1 MKIHYWLSVFIV
13 WIGIES
19 CGVKEDEVSVLKTEV
34 IAVHDEVMPKMGE
47 LRSNQK
53 LLSAKAQELKETSA
67 DSTEIQLY
75 RQAALACDEA
85 YEGMFVWMR
94 QFDSKLEGMNEEES
108 LSYFQDQMI
117 KVTKV
122 NRDVKQALKEAEK
135 LLER

>member
-1 MKIHYWLSVFIV
+1 MKIHYWAGLFIV
-13 WIGIES
+13 WMGIEA
-19 CGVKEDEVSVLKTEV
+19 CTTKEDEVAKLKTEV

-53 LLSAKAQELKETSA
+53 LLEAREEELRETSA
-67 DSTEIQLY
+67 DSSEIQMY

-94 QFDSKLEGMNEEES
+94 QFDSKLDGMNEEES
-108 LSYFQDQMI
+108 LSYLQDQW
-117 KVTKV
+117 VKV
-122 NRDVKQALKEAEK
+122 NRVNRDIKQALEEAEK